1 MQRNVL
7 KDKPKRTGYDGPLL
21 FSNAALRSLII
32 PLVIEQILA
41 ITIGMAD
48 TIMVSYVGEAAVSGV
63 SLVDSINVVLIQ
75 VFAAIAIGGSI
86 VASQYLGK
94 DDPQSARSAARQLIY
109 SSTGIALIITIFAM
123 VFNSRIL
130 SVIYGNIEA
139 DVMENAQKYFVMT
152 VASYPFLALTNAGTS
167 IYRVVGKT
175 RITMY
180 VSVVMNVV
188 HLIGNVIAIYML
200 NWGAMGAGV
209 STLITRITGAVIV
222 IMLLRKPGQVM
233 FLDKLHRVKLEF
245 KMIKQL
251 MRMGIPN
258 ALENSLFQ
266 VGRLI
271 VSTLVSSLGT
281 TAIAANAICMQVSNF
296 VNVVGSGIGA
306 GVLTVISRC
315 VGSGDYRQTK
325 YYVKK
330 LVLVAYAAAAVMDIL
345 MLAFNK
351 PFISMYGLSPEG
363 RAMAQEIIIYIL
375 IANMLFWV
383 PAFPFANVLRGAGD
397 VRYTMY
403 VSLIS
408 MFVFRV
414 GLCYVFVLVM
424 DMGLLGIYMGMFVDW
439 AFRGIL
445 FAARYF
451 TGKWMNKKVIE

>member
-7 KDKPKRTGYDGPLL
+7 SGRPDRTENDGPLL
-21 FSNAALRSLII
+21 FSNAALRALII

-48 TIMVSYVGEAAVSGV
+48 TMMVSVVGEAAVSGV

-86 VASQYLGK
+86 VASQYIGRN
-94 DDPQSARSAARQLIY
+94 DHANARSAARQLIY
-109 SSTGIALIITIFAM
+109 SSTGIALIITALALPL
-123 VFNSRIL
+123 SGQIL
-130 SVIYGNIEA
+130 GMIYGNIEA

-175 RITMY
+175 RVTMY

-209 STLITRITGAVIV
+209 STLITRITGALIV
-222 IMLLRKPGQVM
+222 ILLLRKPGQIM
-233 FLDKLHRVKLEF
+233 FMDKLHRIKLEF
-245 KMIKQL
+245 GMIKQL
-251 MRMGIPN
+251 MRMGVPN
-258 ALENSLFQ
+258 ALENSLFH

-271 VSTLVSSLGT
+271 VSTLISSLGT
-281 TAIAANAICMQVSNF
+281 TAIAANAVCMQVSNF
-296 VNVVGSGIGA
+296 VNVVGNGIGA
-306 GVLTVISRC
+306 GILTVISRC
-315 VGSGDYRQTK
+315 VGAGDFTQTK
-325 YYVKK
+325 YYVRK
-330 LVLVAYAAAAVMDIL
+330 LVLLAYAAAAVMDIL

-351 PFISMYGLSPEG
+351 PLIAVYGLSPEG
-363 RAMAQEIIIYIL
+363 TAMAQEIIIYIL
-375 IANMLFWV
+375 IANVMFWV
-383 PAFPFANVLRGAGD
+383 PSFPFANVLRGAGD
-397 VRYTMY
+397 VKYTMY

-414 GLCYVFVLVM
+414 GLCYFFVLVM
-424 DMGLLGIYMGMFVDW
+424 EMGLLGVYLGMFADW
-439 AFRGIL
+439 GFRGI
-445 FAARYF
+445 FFTIRYF
-451 TGKWMNKKVIE
+451 TGKWMDKKVVA